1 MNQPGALNEKY
12 KKVFVVLQKQKSKE
26 LLYFYHEIE
35 ISEFFLYSIKTEI
48 LGHQI
53 KKIK

>member
-12 KKVFVVLQKQKSKE
+12 KKVFVVSQKQKSKE

-35 ISEFFLYSIKTEI
+35 IYEIFFIFYQNRNSGTPS
-48 LGHQI
+48 
-53 KKIK
+53 